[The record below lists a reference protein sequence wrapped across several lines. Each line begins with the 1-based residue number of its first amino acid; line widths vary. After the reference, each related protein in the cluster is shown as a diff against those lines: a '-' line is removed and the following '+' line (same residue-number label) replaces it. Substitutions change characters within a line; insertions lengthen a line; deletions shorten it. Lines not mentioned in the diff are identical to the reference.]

1 MAQPV
6 VHFEIGARDFGKAVS
21 FYSAL
26 FDWKIDG
33 QSMKD
38 YGLVEAGP
46 KGIGG
51 GIFRASEQFPSHVT
65 IYVQVDDLQKYCDQI
80 PSLGGKVVVPPSPI
94 PGVGAFAMFQDPE
107 GNMIGLFRP
116 GER

>member
-6 VHFEIGARDFGKAVS
+6 VHFEIGARDTQKAFA
-21 FYSAL
+21 FYAEL

-46 KGIGG
+46 GGIGG
-51 GIFRASEQFPSHVT
+51 GIFRASDQFPSHLT
-65 IYVQVDDLQKYCDQI
+65 IYVQVDDLQMYCDKVV
-80 PSLGGKVVVPPSPI
+80 SLGGKVVVPPSPI
-94 PGVGAFAMFQDPE
+94 PGVGAFAMFHDPE
-107 GNMIGLFRP
+107 GNMIGLFRR
-116 GER
+116 G

>member
-6 VHFEIGARDFGKAVS
+6 VHFEIGARDLGKATV
-21 FYSAL
+21 FYSEL

-33 QSMKD
+33 QMMKD

-51 GIFRASEQFPSHVT
+51 GLFRASDQMPSHVT
-65 IYVQVDDLQKYCDQI
+65 IYIQVDDLQKYCDKVV
-80 PSLGGKVVVPPSPI
+80 SLGGKVVVPPSPI
-94 PGVGAFAMFQDPE
+94 PGVGAFAMFNDPE